1 MALLSCQWLASSSTL
16 CPMKAFLDFTVA
28 LPPISSKSFL
38 LLASLMWFMSI
49 WRKHWEWDLKL
60 RQNQSEKE
68 RENLYWKEDDE
79 TSEPCKK
86 SLREAQRTPREQN
99 KEDIV
104 NEWPTNLYIV
114 LNHIPTA
121 IYTLIGWKDIFGLRL
136 CSECFSVTGSLEI
149 SGLLYYIYLSAK
161 MNTIE

>member
-104 NEWPTNLYIV
+104 NEWPTNHIV